1 MHMKSWTQAQ
11 IFVEFLLNLDY
22 FLVDTASHRSI
33 VCFLFFFSNKATVG
47 GLETLA
53 AMSQTYEIS
62 KPETDEEEN
71 EATEIW
77 LTGQGTISKAL
88 SALLQHAWLV
98 VEFFLTLNIFIYLQT
113 PLLFCT
119 WNCRN

>member
-1 MHMKSWTQAQ
+1 M
-11 IFVEFLLNLDY
+11 
-22 FLVDTASHRSI
+22 
-33 VCFLFFFSNKATVG
+33 G

-71 EATEIW
+71 QATETW

-88 SALLQHAWLV
+88 SALLQHTWLV
-98 VEFFLTLNIFIYLQT
+98 VEFFLLLISFNLQA
-113 PLLFCT
+113 PLLLCS
-119 WNCRN
+119 WNSRN

>member
-1 MHMKSWTQAQ
+1 M
-11 IFVEFLLNLDY
+11 
-22 FLVDTASHRSI
+22 
-33 VCFLFFFSNKATVG
+33 G

-71 EATEIW
+71 QATETW

-98 VEFFLTLNIFIYLQT
+98 VKLFLTLYF
-113 PLLFCT
+113 F
-119 WNCRN
+119 

>member
-1 MHMKSWTQAQ
+1 M
-11 IFVEFLLNLDY
+11 
-22 FLVDTASHRSI
+22 
-33 VCFLFFFSNKATVG
+33 G

-71 EATEIW
+71 QATETW